1 MRGWRYGLD
10 MIARRGGREGGAG
23 GRAGDRY
30 MVGGGRFAWGGADR
44 REIFTPGHK
53 RSGDR

>member
-1 MRGWRYGLD
+1 
-10 MIARRGGREGGAG
+10 MIARRGGREGGGG